1 MSKLFWYVFRRL
13 KWYFPSRIVL
23 TKCVENFSKCNLK
36 IFYGIKIE
44 KMEAKVLFEVE
55 AVGRD
60 LGMVRG
66 LHFFNRDTIE
76 NFQITRGKIF
86 QTLSQTI
93 SGGECFF
100 AFSWLFK
107 LTSLYMV
114 ISIMCIKKRVSK
126 FMQFFA
132 FLWLFK
138 LTPLFMVR
146 FSKKVGYP
154 TFHSLLF
161 KLLFKNSKMS
171 SFLTY
176 LLREKS

>member
-1 MSKLFWYVFRRL
+1 MCKLLQKPNFVPNMRRTCFCLLPPALKYVSYNITLFQT
-13 KWYFPSRIVL
+13 KDVQFWYFPSRIVL

-76 NFQITRGKIF
+76 NFQITRGKFF

-100 AFSWLFK
+100 AQL
-107 LTSLYMV
+107 
-114 ISIMCIKKRVSK
+114 
-126 FMQFFA
+126 
-132 FLWLFK
+132 
-138 LTPLFMVR
+138 
-146 FSKKVGYP
+146 GYIL
-154 TFHSLLF
+154 S
-161 KLLFKNSKMS
+161 
-171 SFLTY
+171 
-176 LLREKS
+176 

>member
-1 MSKLFWYVFRRL
+1 MLNVFYL
-13 KWYFPSRIVL
+13 SFQKWYFPSRIVL

-44 KMEAKVLFEVE
+44 KMEAKVLFEVK

-100 AFSWLFK
+100 AQLGYISANFFIHGHFYNVYKKESFK
-107 LTSLYMV
+107 
-114 ISIMCIKKRVSK
+114 IHAIFCIFV
-126 FMQFFA
+126 
-132 FLWLFK
+132 
-138 LTPLFMVR
+138 
-146 FSKKVGYP
+146 
-154 TFHSLLF
+154 TF
-161 KLLFKNSKMS
+161 
-171 SFLTY
+171 
-176 LLREKS
+176 

>member
-1 MSKLFWYVFRRL
+1 MHKMIVACSTDDTGKIK

-76 NFQITRGKIF
+76 NFQITRGKFF

-100 AFSWLFK
+100 AQL
-107 LTSLYMV
+107 
-114 ISIMCIKKRVSK
+114 
-126 FMQFFA
+126 
-132 FLWLFK
+132 
-138 LTPLFMVR
+138 
-146 FSKKVGYP
+146 GYIL
-154 TFHSLLF
+154 S
-161 KLLFKNSKMS
+161 
-171 SFLTY
+171 
-176 LLREKS
+176 

>member
-1 MSKLFWYVFRRL
+1 MSLEKIYFGLLWQLKAGEENFLNSYIVLLRAGLTCTIKSSPIGWPAGAVWL
-13 KWYFPSRIVL
+13 VAQKDNVGSQKWYFPSRIVL

-76 NFQITRGKIF
+76 NFQITRGKFF

-100 AFSWLFK
+100 AQL
-107 LTSLYMV
+107 
-114 ISIMCIKKRVSK
+114 
-126 FMQFFA
+126 
-132 FLWLFK
+132 
-138 LTPLFMVR
+138 
-146 FSKKVGYP
+146 GYIL
-154 TFHSLLF
+154 S
-161 KLLFKNSKMS
+161 
-171 SFLTY
+171 
-176 LLREKS
+176 

>member
-1 MSKLFWYVFRRL
+1 MARTQSVLRSQRECACKCKIKFSTSDKFFKKISSTETFFGNSLESWQKIGVYATKK

-100 AFSWLFK
+100 EF
-107 LTSLYMV
+107 YG
-114 ISIMCIKKRVSK
+114 
-126 FMQFFA
+126 FF
-132 FLWLFK
+132 
-138 LTPLFMVR
+138 V
-146 FSKKVGYP
+146 
-154 TFHSLLF
+154 
-161 KLLFKNSKMS
+161 
-171 SFLTY
+171 
-176 LLREKS
+176 